1 MEPLVGDDEAESI
14 PLHTPRTTTEA
25 PPPSPSLD
33 EKEEET
39 ATLPIVEVLKEAST
53 RVTCFCRAGPDWE
66 LMENEEESLSGSL
79 LCFRYQ
85 NRSGL
90 YRVAGR
96 LAAPANTIVAN
107 LNQIPCGSVLLST
120 QHVKTFGE
128 NIAIVQHT
136 VRLPPSGIS
145 RSQPLVLKGVKQ
157 CVFMEDSNSYLY
169 VFATMPAEDVSVLF
183 GVRVRELDHDQGSE
197 VEVILE
203 WKHAK
208 PGLSTWLS
216 DRWLE
221 TFWMTAENLVEWA
234 QFFALIQ

>member
-14 PLHTPRTTTEA
+14 PLYTPRTTEET
-25 PPPSPSLD
+25 PPPPLE

-53 RVTCFCRAGPDWE
+53 RVTVFCRAGPDWE
-66 LMENEEESLSGSL
+66 LMENEEEASGSL

-96 LAAPANTIVAN
+96 LAATANTIVAN

-136 VRLPPSGIS
+136 VRLPPSSS
-145 RSQPLVLKGVKQ
+145 RSQPMVLKGVKQ

-197 VEVILE
+197 VEAILE

-234 QFFALIQ
+234 QFFATTTQ

>member
-1 MEPLVGDDEAESI
+1 MEPLVGDDDGEAESI
-14 PLHTPRTTTEA
+14 PLYTPRTTTTEA
-25 PPPSPSLD
+25 PQPLE
-33 EKEEET
+33 EKEEM

-90 YRVAGR
+90 YRVAGH
-96 LAAPANTIVAN
+96 LAATANTIVAN

-136 VRLPPSGIS
+136 VRLPPSSS

-169 VFATMPAEDVSVLF
+169 VFATMPTEGVSVLF
-183 GVRVRELDHDQGSE
+183 GVRVCELDHDQGSE
-197 VEVILE
+197 VEAILE

-234 QFFALIQ
+234 QFFATTQ